1 MYVATARRIL
11 TDSRICRGSH
21 IRYHCSKAPPKN
33 YVQEFWSLRSPCH
46 FIFADHGRVGAL
58 DCHFI
63 QDPVASL
70 GTWHGSEWLG
80 FHWEQLRLAAWLQ
93 GFVSCVQPSGYHTT
107 HLYKTT
113 RLTCTRDYSLL
124 LLSFC
129 QKVSMMPTLQAHC
142 LPGQGW
148 QSAWH
153 DWNSLDRPHGCKVW
167 HLVVLPTR
175 KRGALVRPSQ
185 IT

>member
-1 MYVATARRIL
+1 MA
-11 TDSRICRGSH
+11 
-21 IRYHCSKAPPKN
+21 
-33 YVQEFWSLRSPCH
+33 
-46 FIFADHGRVGAL
+46 
-58 DCHFI
+58 
-63 QDPVASL
+63 AS
-70 GTWHGSEWLG
+70 G
-80 FHWEQLRLAAWLQ
+80 LASTGNNSAWLH
-93 GFVSCVQPSGYHTT
+93 GCRVSFPVYDHKDTTT
-107 HLYKTT
+107 HLLDHT
-113 RLTCTRDYSLL
+113 RLHDSLVQGTIALL

-153 DWNSLDRPHGCKVW
+153 DWNSLDRRHGCKVW

-185 IT
+185 ITWFTSRRGMYPTFLPQRRRCWRLMGHWSGLALVVRWPDLA